1 MRFLPKGRN
10 DIRTKK
16 HKTLTNN
23 QKPNLS
29 NFKQTQGYK
38 IIKNWMQEKGHKP
51 FSFQDQTWERYHN
64 NYSGMVVA
72 PTGFGKTFSVFLA
85 VVINYLNAPE
95 NYKKGLKLIWI
106 SPLRSLAKDLA
117 KAMSIAVEEIGLD
130 WEIAVRNGDTP
141 TNIRRKQER
150 LMPDVLLTTPETLHL
165 LFSQK
170 RNSRWFK
177 NVNCIAVDEWHE
189 LLGSKRGVLVEL
201 AIARIRDLSTK
212 TSIWGITATI
222 GNLQEAK
229 NVLIPYALKTT
240 MITAKEKK
248 KIDIISLLP
257 DQVEELSWAGHLGK
271 TMSSKIIPIIYENT
285 MTLIF
290 TNTRNQSELWYQI
303 LIEEEPDLI
312 GQIAIHHGSID
323 KKQRNFIE
331 DAISNGFLKA
341 VVCTSSLDLGVDFK
355 PVDCVIQIGSAKGIA
370 RFMQRAGRS
379 GHSPF
384 ERSKIYAVP
393 THSLQLIEVAAVK
406 EAVKQKEI
414 ESRSPFVL
422 TYDILVQFL
431 VTLAVGEGF
440 KAEETY
446 KLIKEIHAFHYI
458 TKEDFNWCIH
468 FITQG
473 GKTLNAYEEFH
484 KVVLNKEGLYKVESR
499 RIAMMHRMNIGVIVS
514 EAMLMVKFFSGGY
527 IGMIEEYFISKLKK
541 GEAFILGGRV
551 LEMKQIK
558 DMKVLVKRSK
568 KKKAITPSW
577 LGGRLP
583 LTSGLTHFLRL
594 KLSDA
599 LMPNNRE
606 KELKFLHPLLKN
618 QQTNSHIPRHD
629 EFLVEMIETKEGF
642 HLFAY
647 PFEGR
652 LVHEIMASL
661 IAYRI
666 GQIVKITFTIAM
678 NDYGFELLS
687 DQEIPLD
694 EANIADIFSKEN
706 LIKDV
711 TASIN
716 ASEMASRK
724 FRDIAVVAGLV
735 VQTQPGNRKT
745 SKSLQS
751 SSGLIF
757 RVLEDFEPDNLL
769 LRQAYNEVFDYEL
782 EKVRLQAAFLRISK
796 SNIILKKAKN
806 FTPLSFPLKVDS
818 LRGTMSNEDLSKRIE
833 RIQKQALKA

>member
-1 MRFLPKGRN
+1 
-10 DIRTKK
+10 
-16 HKTLTNN
+16 
-23 QKPNLS
+23 LS
-29 NFKQTQGYK
+29 NFKQTQGYQ
-38 IIKNWMQEKGHKP
+38 IIQSWMEEKGHEP
-51 FSFQDQTWERYHN
+51 FSFQSQTWERYHN
-64 NYSGMVVA
+64 NFSGMVVA
-72 PTGFGKTFSVFLA
+72 PTGFGKTFSVFLG
-85 VVINYLNAPE
+85 VVIDYLNHPYK
-95 NYKKGLKLIWI
+95 YKKGLKLIWI

-117 KAMSIAVEEIGLD
+117 KAMNDVVEEIGLD
-130 WEIAVRNGDTP
+130 WAVEVRNGDTP
-141 TNIRRKQER
+141 TKDRRRQER

-170 RNSRWFK
+170 KNSRWFK

-189 LLGSKRGVLVEL
+189 LLGSKRGVLTEI
-201 AIARIRDLSTK
+201 AIARIRNLSPK
-212 TSIWGITATI
+212 LRIWGISATI
-222 GNLQEAK
+222 GNLEEAK
-229 NVLIPYALKTT
+229 DVLIPYDVKTT
-240 MITAKEKK
+240 MIRAKEKK
-248 KIDIISLLP
+248 KIKITSLLP

-271 TMSSKIIPIIYENT
+271 QMSSKIIPIIYENT
-285 MTLIF
+285 TTLIF

-303 LIEEEPDLI
+303 IIDEEPDLI

-323 KKQRNFIE
+323 KVQRNWIE
-331 DAISNGFLKA
+331 EAISQGLLKA

-384 ERSKIYAVP
+384 ETSKMYAVP

-406 EAVKQKEI
+406 EAVKQNEI
-414 ESRSPFVL
+414 EARQPYVL

-440 KAEETY
+440 KPKETY
-446 KLIKEIHAFHYI
+446 EFIKQVHAFHFL
-458 TKEDFNWCIH
+458 TKEEFDWCLH

-473 GKTLNAYEEFH
+473 GNTLKSYEEFH
-484 KVVLNKEGLYKVESR
+484 KVVLDDDGLYRVKSR
-499 RIAMMHRMNIGVIVS
+499 RIAMNHRMNIGVIVS
-514 EAMLMVKFFSGGY
+514 EVMLFVKFFSGGY

-541 GEAFILGGRV
+541 GDAFVLGGKV
-551 LEMKQIK
+551 VEIQQIK
-558 DMKVLVKRSK
+558 DMTVLVKRSK

-599 LMPNNRE
+599 LTPNNRE
-606 KELKFLHPLLKN
+606 KELKFLHPLLKR
-618 QQTNSHIPRHD
+618 QEENSHIPRHD
-629 EFLVEMIETKEGF
+629 EFLIEMIETKEGF

-666 GQIVKITFTIAM
+666 SQIKKLTFTIAM

-687 DQEIPLD
+687 DQEIPLT
-694 EANIADIFSKEN
+694 EENMNAIFSKEN

-735 VQTQPGNRKT
+735 IQTQPGKRKT
-745 SKSLQS
+745 NKSLQS

-757 RVLEDFEPDNLL
+757 RVLNDYESSNLL
-769 LRQAYNEVFDYEL
+769 LKQAYNEVFDYEL
-782 EKVRLQAAFLRISK
+782 EKVRLQAAFQRISNSK
-796 SNIILKKAKN
+796 IILKKARN

-833 RIQKQALKA
+833 RIQKQALK

>member
-1 MRFLPKGRN
+1 
-10 DIRTKK
+10 
-16 HKTLTNN
+16 
-23 QKPNLS
+23 
-29 NFKQTQGYK
+29 
-38 IIKNWMQEKGHKP
+38 MQEKGHEP
-51 FSFQDQTWERYHN
+51 FSFQSQTWERYHN
-64 NYSGMVVA
+64 NFSGMVVA

-85 VVINYLNAPE
+85 VVIDYLNHPGK
-95 NYKKGLKLIWI
+95 YKKGLKLIWI

-117 KAMSIAVEEIGLD
+117 KAMNDAVEEIGLD
-130 WEIAVRNGDTP
+130 WAVEVRNGDTA
-141 TNIRRKQER
+141 TKDRRRQER

-170 RNSRWFK
+170 KNSRWFK
-177 NVNCIAVDEWHE
+177 NVTCIAVDEWHE
-189 LLGSKRGVLVEL
+189 LLGSKRGVLTEI
-201 AIARIRDLSTK
+201 AIARIRNLSPK
-212 TSIWGITATI
+212 LRVWGISATI
-222 GNLQEAK
+222 GNLEEAK
-229 NVLIPYALKTT
+229 DVLIPYDVKTT
-240 MITAKEKK
+240 MIRAKEKK
-248 KIDIISLLP
+248 RIKITSLLP

-271 TMSSKIIPIIYENT
+271 QMSSKIIPIIYENT
-285 MTLIF
+285 TTLIF

-303 LIEEEPDLI
+303 IIDEEPDLI

-323 KKQRNFIE
+323 KVQRNWIE
-331 DAISNGFLKA
+331 EAISQGLLKA

-384 ERSKIYAVP
+384 ETSKMYAVP

-406 EAVKQKEI
+406 EAVKQNEI
-414 ESRSPFVL
+414 EARQPYVL

-440 KAEETY
+440 KPEETY
-446 KLIKEIHAFHYI
+446 AFIKQIHAFHYL
-458 TKEDFNWCIH
+458 TKEEFDWCIH

-473 GKTLNAYEEFH
+473 GNTLNSYEEFH
-484 KVVLNKEGLYKVESR
+484 KVVLEDDGFYRVKSR
-499 RIAMMHRMNIGVIVS
+499 RIAMNHRMNIGVIVG
-514 EAMLMVKFFSGGY
+514 EVMLFVKFFSGGY
-527 IGMIEEYFISKLKK
+527 IGMVEEYFISKLNK
-541 GEAFILGGRV
+541 GDAFVLGGKV
-551 LEMKQIK
+551 VEIQQIK
-558 DMKVLVKRSK
+558 DMTVLVKRSK

-577 LGGRLP
+577 MGGRLP

-599 LMPNNRE
+599 LTPNNRE
-606 KELKFLHPLLKN
+606 RELKFLYPLLKR
-618 QQTNSHIPRHD
+618 QETNSHIPRHD
-629 EFLVEMIETKEGF
+629 EFLIEMIETKEGF
-642 HLFAY
+642 HLFVY

-666 GQIVKITFTIAM
+666 SQIKKLTFTIAM

-687 DQEIPLD
+687 DQEIPLT
-694 EANIADIFSKEN
+694 EENMNAIFSKEN

-735 VQTQPGNRKT
+735 IQTQPGKRKT
-745 SKSLQS
+745 NKSLQS

-757 RVLEDFEPDNLL
+757 RVLNDYEPSNLL
-769 LRQAYNEVFDYEL
+769 LKQAYNEVFDYEL
-782 EKVRLQAAFLRISK
+782 EKVRLQAAFQRISK
-796 SNIILKKAKN
+796 SKIILKKASN

-833 RIQKQALKA
+833 RIQKQALK

>member
-1 MRFLPKGRN
+1 
-10 DIRTKK
+10 
-16 HKTLTNN
+16 
-23 QKPNLS
+23 
-29 NFKQTQGYK
+29 
-38 IIKNWMQEKGHKP
+38 MQEKGNEP
-51 FSFQDQTWERYHN
+51 FSFQSQTWERYHN
-64 NYSGMVVA
+64 NFSGMVVA

-85 VVINYLNAPE
+85 VVIDYLNHP
-95 NYKKGLKLIWI
+95 NKYKKGLKLIWI

-117 KAMSIAVEEIGLD
+117 KAMNDAVEEIGLD
-130 WEIAVRNGDTP
+130 WAVEVRNGDTA
-141 TNIRRKQER
+141 TKDRRRQER

-170 RNSRWFK
+170 KNARWFK
-177 NVNCIAVDEWHE
+177 YVTCIAVDEWHE
-189 LLGSKRGVLVEL
+189 LLGSKRGVLTEI
-201 AIARIRDLSTK
+201 AIARIRDLSPK
-212 TSIWGITATI
+212 LRIWGISATI
-222 GNLQEAK
+222 GNLEEAK
-229 NVLIPYALKTT
+229 EVLIPYDVKTT
-240 MITAKEKK
+240 MIRAKEKK
-248 KIDIISLLP
+248 KIKITSLLP
-257 DQVEELSWAGHLGK
+257 DHVEELSWAGHLGK
-271 TMSSKIIPIIYENT
+271 QMSSKIIPIIYENT
-285 MTLIF
+285 TTLIF

-303 LIEEEPDLI
+303 IIDEEPDLI

-323 KKQRNFIE
+323 KVQRNWIE
-331 DAISNGFLKA
+331 EAISQGLLKA

-384 ERSKIYAVP
+384 ETSKMYAVP

-406 EAVKQKEI
+406 EAVKQHEI
-414 ESRSPFVL
+414 EARQPYVL

-440 KAEETY
+440 KPEETY
-446 KLIKEIHAFHYI
+446 AFIKQIHAFHYL
-458 TKEDFNWCIH
+458 TKEEFDWCIH

-473 GKTLNAYEEFH
+473 GNTLKSYEEFH
-484 KVVLNKEGLYKVESR
+484 KVVLEEDGFYRVKSR
-499 RIAMMHRMNIGVIVS
+499 RIAMNHRMNIGVIVS
-514 EAMLMVKFFSGGY
+514 EVMLFVKFFSGGY
-527 IGMIEEYFISKLKK
+527 IGMVEEYFISKLNK
-541 GEAFILGGRV
+541 GDAFVLGGKV
-551 LEMKQIK
+551 VEIQQIK
-558 DMKVLVKRSK
+558 DMTVLVKRSK

-577 LGGRLP
+577 MGGRLP

-599 LMPNNRE
+599 LTPNNRE
-606 KELKFLHPLLKN
+606 QELKFLYPLLKR
-618 QQTNSHIPRHD
+618 QETNSHIPRHD
-629 EFLVEMIETKEGF
+629 EFLIEMIETKEGF
-642 HLFAY
+642 HLFVY

-666 GQIVKITFTIAM
+666 SQIKKLTFTIAM

-687 DQEIPLD
+687 DQEIPLT
-694 EANIADIFSKEN
+694 EENMNAVFSKEN

-735 VQTQPGNRKT
+735 IQTQPGKRKT
-745 SKSLQS
+745 NKSLQS
-751 SSGLIF
+751 SSGLLF
-757 RVLEDFEPDNLL
+757 RVLNDYEPSNLL
-769 LRQAYNEVFDYEL
+769 LKQAYNEVFDYEL
-782 EKVRLQAAFLRISK
+782 EKVRLQAAFQRISK
-796 SNIILKKAKN
+796 SKIILKKASN

-818 LRGTMSNEDLSKRIE
+818 LRGTMSNEDLSKRIV
-833 RIQKQALKA
+833 RIQKQALK

>member
-1 MRFLPKGRN
+1 
-10 DIRTKK
+10 
-16 HKTLTNN
+16 
-23 QKPNLS
+23 
-29 NFKQTQGYK
+29 
-38 IIKNWMQEKGHKP
+38 MQEKGHEP
-51 FSFQDQTWERYHN
+51 FSFQSQTWERYQN
-64 NYSGMVVA
+64 NFSGMVVA

-85 VVINYLNAPE
+85 VVIDYLNHPDK
-95 NYKKGLKLIWI
+95 YKKGLKLIWI

-117 KAMSIAVEEIGLD
+117 KAMNDAVEEIGLD
-130 WEIAVRNGDTP
+130 WAVEVRNGDTA
-141 TNIRRKQER
+141 TKDRRRQER

-170 RNSRWFK
+170 KNARWFK
-177 NVNCIAVDEWHE
+177 NVTCIAVDEWHE
-189 LLGSKRGVLVEL
+189 LLGSKRGVLTEI
-201 AIARIRDLSTK
+201 AISRIRNLSPK
-212 TSIWGITATI
+212 LRIWGISATI
-222 GNLQEAK
+222 GNLEEAK
-229 NVLIPYALKTT
+229 EVLIPYDVKTT
-240 MITAKEKK
+240 MIRAKEKK
-248 KIDIISLLP
+248 KIKITSLLP

-271 TMSSKIIPIIYENT
+271 QMSSKIIPIIYENT
-285 MTLIF
+285 TTIIF

-303 LIEEEPDLI
+303 IIDEEPDLI
-312 GQIAIHHGSID
+312 GQIAVHHGSID
-323 KKQRNFIE
+323 KVQRNWIE
-331 DAISNGFLKA
+331 EAISQGLLKA

-384 ERSKIYAVP
+384 ETSKMYAVP

-406 EAVKQKEI
+406 EAVKQHEI
-414 ESRSPFVL
+414 EARQPYVL

-440 KAEETY
+440 KPEETY
-446 KLIKEIHAFHYI
+446 AFIKQIHAFHYL
-458 TKEDFNWCIH
+458 TKEEFDWCIH

-473 GKTLNAYEEFH
+473 GNTLKSYEEFH
-484 KVVLNKEGLYKVESR
+484 KVVLEEDGFYRVKSR
-499 RIAMMHRMNIGVIVS
+499 RIAMNHRMNIGVIVS
-514 EAMLMVKFFSGGY
+514 EVILFVKFFSGGY
-527 IGMIEEYFISKLKK
+527 IGMVEEYFISKLNK
-541 GEAFILGGRV
+541 GDAFVLGGKV
-551 LEMKQIK
+551 LEIQQIK
-558 DMKVLVKRSK
+558 DMTVLVKRSK

-577 LGGRLP
+577 MGGRLP

-599 LMPNNRE
+599 LTPNNRE
-606 KELKFLHPLLKN
+606 RELKFLYPLLKR
-618 QQTNSHIPRHD
+618 QETNSHIPRHD
-629 EFLVEMIETKEGF
+629 EFLIEMIETKEGF
-642 HLFAY
+642 HLFVY

-666 GQIVKITFTIAM
+666 SQIKKLTFTIAM

-687 DQEIPLD
+687 DQEIPLT
-694 EANIADIFSKEN
+694 EENMNAIFSKEN

-735 VQTQPGNRKT
+735 IQTQPGKRKT
-745 SKSLQS
+745 NKSLQS
-751 SSGLIF
+751 SSGLLF
-757 RVLEDFEPDNLL
+757 RVLNDYEPSNLL
-769 LRQAYNEVFDYEL
+769 LKQAYNEVFDYEL
-782 EKVRLQAAFLRISK
+782 EKVRLQAAFQRISK
-796 SNIILKKAKN
+796 SKIILKKASN

-833 RIQKQALKA
+833 RIQKQALK

>member
-1 MRFLPKGRN
+1 
-10 DIRTKK
+10 
-16 HKTLTNN
+16 
-23 QKPNLS
+23 
-29 NFKQTQGYK
+29 
-38 IIKNWMQEKGHKP
+38 MQEKGHEP
-51 FSFQDQTWERYHN
+51 FSFQSQTWERYQN
-64 NYSGMVVA
+64 NFSGMVVA

-85 VVINYLNAPE
+85 VVIDYLNHPDK
-95 NYKKGLKLIWI
+95 YKKGLKLIWI

-117 KAMSIAVEEIGLD
+117 KAMNDAVDEIGLD
-130 WEIAVRNGDTP
+130 WAVEVRNGDTA
-141 TNIRRKQER
+141 TKDRRRQER

-170 RNSRWFK
+170 KNARWFK
-177 NVNCIAVDEWHE
+177 NVTCIAVDEWHE
-189 LLGSKRGVLVEL
+189 LLGSKRGVLTEI
-201 AIARIRDLSTK
+201 AISRIRNLSPK
-212 TSIWGITATI
+212 LRIWGISATI
-222 GNLQEAK
+222 GNLEEAK
-229 NVLIPYALKTT
+229 EVLIPYDVKTT
-240 MITAKEKK
+240 MIRAKEKK
-248 KIDIISLLP
+248 KIKITSLLP

-271 TMSSKIIPIIYENT
+271 QMSSKIIPIIYENT
-285 MTLIF
+285 TTLIF

-303 LIEEEPDLI
+303 IIDEEPDLI

-323 KKQRNFIE
+323 KVQRNWIE
-331 DAISNGFLKA
+331 EAISQGLLKA

-384 ERSKIYAVP
+384 ETSKMYAVP

-406 EAVKQKEI
+406 EAVKQHEI
-414 ESRSPFVL
+414 EARQPYVL

-440 KAEETY
+440 KPEETY
-446 KLIKEIHAFHYI
+446 AFIKQIHAFHYL
-458 TKEDFNWCIH
+458 TKEEFDWCIH

-473 GKTLNAYEEFH
+473 GNTLKSYEEFH
-484 KVVLNKEGLYKVESR
+484 KVVLEEDGFYRVKSR
-499 RIAMMHRMNIGVIVS
+499 RIAMNHRMNIGVIVS
-514 EAMLMVKFFSGGY
+514 EVILFVKFFSGGY
-527 IGMIEEYFISKLKK
+527 IGMVEEYFISKLNK
-541 GEAFILGGRV
+541 GDAFVLGGKV
-551 LEMKQIK
+551 LEIQQIK
-558 DMKVLVKRSK
+558 DMTVLVKRSK

-577 LGGRLP
+577 MGGRLP

-599 LMPNNRE
+599 LTPNNRE
-606 KELKFLHPLLKN
+606 RELKFLYPLLKR
-618 QQTNSHIPRHD
+618 QETNSHIPRHD
-629 EFLVEMIETKEGF
+629 EFLIEMIETKEGF
-642 HLFAY
+642 HLFVY

-666 GQIVKITFTIAM
+666 SQIKKLTFTIAM

-687 DQEIPLD
+687 DQEIPLN
-694 EANIADIFSKEN
+694 EENMNAIFSKEN

-735 VQTQPGNRKT
+735 IQTQPGKRKT
-745 SKSLQS
+745 NKSLQS
-751 SSGLIF
+751 SSGLLF
-757 RVLEDFEPDNLL
+757 RVLNDYEPSNLL
-769 LRQAYNEVFDYEL
+769 LKQAYNEVFDYEL
-782 EKVRLQAAFLRISK
+782 EKVRLQAAFQRISK
-796 SNIILKKAKN
+796 SKIILKKASN

-833 RIQKQALKA
+833 RIQKQALK

>member
-1 MRFLPKGRN
+1 MK
-10 DIRTKK
+10 
-16 HKTLTNN
+16 
-23 QKPNLS
+23 
-29 NFKQTQGYK
+29 
-38 IIKNWMQEKGHKP
+38 EKGHEP
-51 FSFQDQTWERYHN
+51 FSFQSQTWERYHN
-64 NYSGMVVA
+64 NFSGMVVA

-85 VVINYLNAPE
+85 VVIDYLNHPN

-117 KAMSIAVEEIGLD
+117 KAMSAVVEEIGLD
-130 WEIAVRNGDTP
+130 WEVAVRNGDTP
-141 TNIRRKQER
+141 TNVRRKQER

-170 RNSRWFK
+170 KNSRWFK
-177 NVNCIAVDEWHE
+177 NVACIAVDEWHE
-189 LLGSKRGVLVEL
+189 LLGSKRGVLTEL
-201 AIARIRDLSTK
+201 AIARIKKLSSK
-212 TSIWGITATI
+212 TRIWGISATI
-222 GNLQEAK
+222 GNLEEAK

-240 MITAKEKK
+240 MILAKEKK
-248 KIDIISLLP
+248 KIEIISVLP
-257 DQVEELSWAGHLGK
+257 DEVEELSWAGHLGK
-271 TMSSKIIPIIYENT
+271 KMSSKIIPIIYENNT
-285 MTLIF
+285 TLIF

-303 LIEEEPDLI
+303 IIEEAPDLI

-323 KKQRNFIE
+323 KVQRNWIE
-331 DAISNGFLKA
+331 EAISEGLLKA

-384 ERSKIYAVP
+384 EVSKMYAVP

-406 EAVKQKEI
+406 EAIKQNEI
-414 ESRSPFVL
+414 EARHPYVL

-440 KAEETY
+440 KAVDTFE
-446 KLIKEIHAFHYI
+446 LVKEVHAFQYL
-458 TKEDFNWCIH
+458 TKEEFDWCIH
-468 FITQG
+468 FITNG
-473 GKTLNAYEEFH
+473 GNTLNSYEEFH
-484 KVVLNKEGLYKVESR
+484 KVVLDDDGVYRVRSR
-499 RIAMMHRMNIGVIVS
+499 RIAMMHRMNIGVIVG
-514 EAMLMVKFFSGGY
+514 EVMMYVKFFSGGY
-527 IGMIEEYFISKLKK
+527 IGMIEEFFISKLKK
-541 GEAFILGGRV
+541 GDAFVLGGKV
-551 LEMKQIK
+551 VEMQQIK
-558 DMKVLVKRSK
+558 DMTVLVKRSK

-583 LTSGLTHFLRL
+583 LTSYLTHFLRL
-594 KLSDA
+594 KLNDA
-599 LMPNNRE
+599 LTPNNRE
-606 KELKFLHPLLKN
+606 KELKFLHPLLKRQEN
-618 QQTNSHIPRHD
+618 NSHIPKSD
-629 EFLVEMIETKEGF
+629 EFLVEKIETKEGH
-642 HLFAY
+642 HLFVY

-666 GQIVKITFTIAM
+666 SKIKKLTFTIAQ

-687 DQEIPLD
+687 DQEIPLRKD
-694 EANIADIFSKEN
+694 NINSIFSKEN
-706 LIKDV
+706 LIQDV

-735 VQTQPGNRKT
+735 VQSQPGNKK
-745 SKSLQS
+745 SNKSLQS

-757 RVLEDFEPDNLL
+757 RVLNDYEPNNLL
-769 LRQAYNEVFDYEL
+769 LKQAYNEVFDYEL
-782 EKVRLQAAFLRISK
+782 EKVRLQGAFQRISESK
-796 SNIILKKAKN
+796 IILKKANN

-818 LRGTMSNEDLSKRIE
+818 LRGTMSNEELSKRIE
-833 RIQKQALKA
+833 RIQKQALKS

>member
-1 MRFLPKGRN
+1 ME
-10 DIRTKK
+10 
-16 HKTLTNN
+16 
-23 QKPNLS
+23 
-29 NFKQTQGYK
+29 
-38 IIKNWMQEKGHKP
+38 EKGHEP
-51 FSFQDQTWERYHN
+51 FSFQSQTWERYHN
-64 NYSGMVVA
+64 NFSGMVVA
-72 PTGFGKTFSVFLA
+72 PTGFGKTFSVFLG
-85 VVINYLNAPE
+85 VVIDYLNHPYK
-95 NYKKGLKLIWI
+95 YKKGLKLIWI

-117 KAMSIAVEEIGLD
+117 KAMNDVVEEIGLD
-130 WEIAVRNGDTP
+130 WAVEVRNGDTP
-141 TNIRRKQER
+141 TKDRRRQER

-170 RNSRWFK
+170 KNSRWFK

-189 LLGSKRGVLVEL
+189 LLGSKRGVLTEI
-201 AIARIRDLSTK
+201 AIARIRNLSPK
-212 TSIWGITATI
+212 LRIWGISATI
-222 GNLQEAK
+222 GNLEEAK
-229 NVLIPYALKTT
+229 DVLIPYDVKTT
-240 MITAKEKK
+240 MIRAKEKK
-248 KIDIISLLP
+248 KIKITSLLP

-271 TMSSKIIPIIYENT
+271 QMSSKIIPIIYENT
-285 MTLIF
+285 TTLIF

-303 LIEEEPDLI
+303 IIDEEPDLI

-323 KKQRNFIE
+323 KVQRNWIE
-331 DAISNGFLKA
+331 EAISQGLLKA

-384 ERSKIYAVP
+384 ETSKMYAVP

-406 EAVKQKEI
+406 EAVKQNEI
-414 ESRSPFVL
+414 EARQPYVL

-440 KAEETY
+440 KPKETY
-446 KLIKEIHAFHYI
+446 EFIKQVHAFHFL
-458 TKEDFNWCIH
+458 TKEEFDWCLH

-473 GKTLNAYEEFH
+473 GNTLKSYEEFH
-484 KVVLNKEGLYKVESR
+484 KVVLDDDGLYRVKSR
-499 RIAMMHRMNIGVIVS
+499 RIAMNHRMNIGVIVS
-514 EAMLMVKFFSGGY
+514 EVMLFVKFFSGGY

-541 GEAFILGGRV
+541 GDAFVLGGKV
-551 LEMKQIK
+551 VEIQQIK
-558 DMKVLVKRSK
+558 DMTVLVKRSK

-599 LMPNNRE
+599 LTPNNRE
-606 KELKFLHPLLKN
+606 KELKFLHPLLKR
-618 QQTNSHIPRHD
+618 QEENSHIPRHD
-629 EFLVEMIETKEGF
+629 EFLIEMIETKEGF

-666 GQIVKITFTIAM
+666 SQIKKLTFTIAM

-687 DQEIPLD
+687 DQEIPLT
-694 EANIADIFSKEN
+694 EENMNAIFSKEN

-735 VQTQPGNRKT
+735 IQTQPGKRKT
-745 SKSLQS
+745 NKSLQS

-757 RVLEDFEPDNLL
+757 RVLNDYESSNLL
-769 LRQAYNEVFDYEL
+769 LKQAYNEVFDYEL
-782 EKVRLQAAFLRISK
+782 EKVRLQAAFQRISNSK
-796 SNIILKKAKN
+796 IILKKARN

-833 RIQKQALKA
+833 RIQKQALK